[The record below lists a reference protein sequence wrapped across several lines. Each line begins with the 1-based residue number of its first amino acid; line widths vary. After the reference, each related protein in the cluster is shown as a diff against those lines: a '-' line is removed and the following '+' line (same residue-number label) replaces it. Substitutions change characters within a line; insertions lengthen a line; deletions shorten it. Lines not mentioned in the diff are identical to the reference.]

1 MPINRRPQQEIRTL
15 DCGASARVLTSASTG
30 SKMLTVLEIT
40 LSQGAGIAYRTNDSH
55 EESFLVRS
63 GDVRF
68 KYNGSAFNLTVGDC
82 AFVARGI
89 PCGAE
94 VSGNNDAVIISVCPH
109 PDPARS
115 VVDEPTLA
123 DSKPGDNV
131 MIRAEIEPY
140 DFAPG
145 VKRVDMVGDFRG
157 ATSTYWSELAFD
169 PGATTPNHYHPA
181 HEESMLCIEGN
192 LSAVYGDEDNIPL
205 PAGDMFTCE
214 PTVRHT
220 TNNPSDGP
228 GKLLA
233 IHPVLNPPPRVLV
246 D

>member
-1 MPINRRPQQEIRTL
+1 MPINRRSEQEVSTIEG
-15 DCGASARVLTSASTG
+15 GATARVLTSATTG

-40 LSQGAGIAYRTNDSH
+40 LAPGSGIGYRTNDSH

-68 KYNGSAFNLTVGDC
+68 KYDGSAFNLTAGDC
-82 AFVARGI
+82 VYVAKGI

-94 VSGNNDAVIISVCPH
+94 ASSDNDAVIISVCPH
-109 PDPARS
+109 PNPVRSTAAEPA
-115 VVDEPTLA
+115 LA
-123 DSKPGDNV
+123 DASPGDNV
-131 MIRAEIEPY
+131 MVRAEIEPY

-157 ATSTYWSELAFD
+157 AASTYWSELAFE

-181 HEESMLCIEGN
+181 HEESMLCIEGD
-192 LSAVYGDEDNIPL
+192 LSAVYGDEEGIPL
-205 PAGDMFTCE
+205 PAGDMFMCE

-220 TNNPSDGP
+220 TNNLSDAP